1 MTGARHRRPIGSN
14 EPAGEQ
20 HTSFAISSSAYRPA
34 SRDMGL
40 MLAIPYPKRSITGF
54 EKAD

>member
-1 MTGARHRRPIGSN
+1 MTGASHRRPIGSN